1 MEWRK
6 VFGEAMTNVSST
18 ENPAIAFAYKFSGI
32 RTLVDVGGG
41 NGSLLGTILK
51 ANPKLKGVLFD
62 LPSVSARAKQ
72 DRHVTAKGIAE
83 RCTLESG
90 DFFEAVPKGGDAYI
104 MKRTL
109 HDCDDQQRCTKILAK
124 CCAAMSEKGRVLVVE
139 SVIPPGNDPDRGKL
153 VEKS

>member
-51 ANPKLKGVLFD
+51 ARSECLF
-62 LPSVSARAKQ
+62 PHGA
-72 DRHVTAKGIAE
+72 
-83 RCTLESG
+83 
-90 DFFEAVPKGGDAYI
+90 
-104 MKRTL
+104 
-109 HDCDDQQRCTKILAK
+109 
-124 CCAAMSEKGRVLVVE
+124 
-139 SVIPPGNDPDRGKL
+139 
-153 VEKS
+153 